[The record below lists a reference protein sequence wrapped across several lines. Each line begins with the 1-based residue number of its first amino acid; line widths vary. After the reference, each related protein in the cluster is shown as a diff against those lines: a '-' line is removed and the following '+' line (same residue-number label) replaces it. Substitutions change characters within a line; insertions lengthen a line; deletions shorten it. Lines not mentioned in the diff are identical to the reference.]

1 MGDGGSRTACNYYM
15 HQAPYLTFAYYDYM
29 PEPDLNLLFALD
41 ALLTEKNVTR
51 AARLLHLSA
60 SAMSRTLTR
69 LRAATGDPLLVRA
82 GRDMVLTPYAEEIRE
97 RTQNSVH
104 EARSLLRLSPAAL
117 DFSTLRR
124 TLTIR
129 ANEAFVE
136 AFGAPLIAEVTA
148 IAPLVRLHFSS
159 RTEKNAEYLRNGS
172 ADLEI
177 GVLEEMGPEIRV
189 RALFRD
195 RYLGV
200 VRKGHPLE
208 MNREVTTGQYA
219 AFGHV
224 ATPHGRQIMD
234 PLDAAIARLGLEQMT
249 IAIVPSFPAA
259 LAVVRASDL
268 VALLPASFINAQLAA
283 SAAVYSFELPVAT
296 DGFTISQMWHPR
308 LENDAVHR
316 WLRELVLRVCRQH
329 VPF

>member
-1 MGDGGSRTACNYYM
+1 
-15 HQAPYLTFAYYDYM
+15 M

-41 ALLTEKNVTR
+41 ALLNEKNVTH
-51 AARLLHLSA
+51 AARSLHLSA

-82 GRDMVLTPYAEEIRE
+82 GRHMVLTPYAEEIRE
-97 RTQNSVH
+97 QTRNIVH
-104 EARSLLRLSPAAL
+104 EARSLLRPSSAAAL
-117 DFSTLRR
+117 DFSTLSR
-124 TLTIR
+124 TLKIR

-148 IAPLVRLHFSS
+148 LAQLVRLHFSS
-159 RTEKNAEYLRNGS
+159 KSEKSAEYLRNGS

-189 RALFRD
+189 QALFRD

-208 MNREVTTGQYA
+208 MKQEVTLSQYA

-224 ATPHGRQIMD
+224 ATPRGRQIIES
-234 PLDAAIARLGLEQMT
+234 LDAAIGLLGLERT
-249 IAIVPSFPAA
+249 TVAIVPSFPAA
-259 LAVVRASDL
+259 LEVARASDL
-268 VALLPASFINAQLAA
+268 VALLPASFTNTQHAA
-283 SAAVYSFELPVAT
+283 SATVYSFELPVPT
-296 DGFTISQMWHPR
+296 DSFAISQMWHPR
-308 LENDAVHR
+308 LENDPVHR
-316 WLRELVLRVCRQH
+316 WLRQLVLRVCRQALAESLEH
-329 VPF
+329 G